1 MSISFN
7 ADEILEIAQ
16 RIEQNG
22 LNFYKA
28 ASNAVADP
36 KAK

>member
-16 RIEQNG
+16 RIEQNS
-22 LNFYKA
+22 LNFYPNYA
-28 ASNAVADP
+28 LIEPRVGI
-36 KAK
+36 